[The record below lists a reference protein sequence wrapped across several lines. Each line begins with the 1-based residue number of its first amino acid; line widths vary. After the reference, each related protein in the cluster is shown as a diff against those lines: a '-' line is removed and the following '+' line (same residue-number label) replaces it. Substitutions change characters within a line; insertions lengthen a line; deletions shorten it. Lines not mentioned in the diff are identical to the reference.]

1 LLVVVVVVV
10 DDDDDV
16 VVVVVVVVAVALLHS
31 GGVKLFVR
39 QRLLAHLLIE
49 RAFKFLIAHFHATA
63 KSEEAE
69 DSPES
74 GSLFVLIG

>member
-1 LLVVVVVVV
+1 MMTMMLLLLLLLMMMTLLLLLLLL
-10 DDDDDV
+10 
-16 VVVVVVVVAVALLHS
+16 LLHS